1 MPETVNASDHVLL
14 HDDVLVLTL
23 QVRSTKTLQHNEHV
37 LEILVSK
44 TSCAPLCTV
53 TLLHDHIRDFPV
65 LGDAFLFQPIL
76 YRDLL
81 SFLKDSV
88 ATIGLNPQDVGLHSL
103 RGIGLCFSS
112 FH

>member
-1 MPETVNASDHVLL
+1 MPKTVNASDHVPL

-23 QVRSTKTLQHNEHV
+23 QGRSTKTLQHKEHV

-44 TSCAPLCTV
+44 TSCAPLCAV
-53 TLLHDHIRDFPV
+53 ALLRDHITDFLV
-65 LGDAFLFQPIL
+65 LGDAFLFKPVL

-88 ATIGLNPQDVGLHSL
+88 ATIRLNPQDVGLHSL
-103 RGIGLCFSS
+103 MGIGVCLSS